1 MDRARK
7 MQKRTEVRREGSR
20 VKGCNRFGGGGERGT
35 RAEERR
41 ERSVK
46 RTRTRKGAKRERE
59 REHKR
64 THSEP
69 EADDQLERHQQRHK
83 AVVRPATP
91 KVPFVAAPPVLEHLA
106 RLVYDRVDDTPK
118 DDVPRQDPQDEKDG
132 KGPVR
137 GLVPARVLE
146 QLGELFTRGEGGGV
160 VVGVASVWPRFSEPN
175 FRGGRT
181 LASPQTGGGS
191 TRSKRRRNER
201 GTNAQGG

>member
-1 MDRARK
+1 MQPFWWWGGARNK
-7 MQKRTEVRREGSR
+7 SRGEKGTISQEDKDEKRCE
-20 VKGCNRFGGGGERGT
+20 
-35 RAEERR
+35 
-41 ERSVK
+41 
-46 RTRTRKGAKRERE
+46 KRERE

-146 QLGELFTRGEGGGV
+146 QLGELFTRGEGGG
-160 VVGVASVWPRFSEPN
+160 
-175 FRGGRT
+175 
-181 LASPQTGGGS
+181 L
-191 TRSKRRRNER
+191 
-201 GTNAQGG
+201 